1 MQLKC
6 YRSIY
11 YIILRKKPFNYFL
24 FINIVTPRGQDVLC
38 RYLQGEKKNLVK
50 LTQCKYVTD
59 SDPEW
64 LVRKIK
70 YNKTEIRLWWKKWM
84 TKWLKYVG
92 FVYYQIKLYFFQLF
106 LSVNISLFEV
116 SCLQPADFLPSSSS
130 EREWKRERSIFR
142 CITITVLASRKSS
155 VHLLLLAGSIVQS
168 LQYMYIQWLSNS
180 SAWSAPESVL
190 NI

>member
-1 MQLKC
+1 MSHQEDKMYC
-6 YRSIY
+6 AG
-11 YIILRKKPFNYFL
+11 
-24 FINIVTPRGQDVLC
+24 TCRGK
-38 RYLQGEKKNLVK
+38 KKNLVK